1 MHRADT
7 VQADEEPHLPLL
19 RQFVMIACVYSM
31 SEKILIALGGNALI
45 KPHQA
50 GTIDEQLANLAA
62 GLDGIVELVERG
74 HQLVITHGNGP
85 QVGNILLRVEA
96 ARGQAYD
103 LPLDVC
109 VAQSQGELGYLIQQS
124 LQNALLRRG
133 LKRPVVSVISQVIVS
148 EDELRWQKPT
158 KPIGPFYTEGQA
170 QLLKKQGY
178 SMVQDAGRGYRRVV
192 RSPAP
197 LAIVEQDVIKMLFE
211 QGVIVIAVGG
221 GGIPV
226 TMNAN
231 GYLRGVA
238 AVVDKDLASATL
250 ANAIGADKIMDLT
263 SVEKVKLNY
272 GKPNERDLDRL
283 TTSEAKRYLAD
294 GQFPRG
300 SMGPKIEA
308 SIQFLEHGGQ
318 RVIISTLEKL
328 IEAFDG
334 TTGTHVYPDPI

>member
-1 MHRADT
+1 
-7 VQADEEPHLPLL
+7 
-19 RQFVMIACVYSM
+19 MIACVHGM
-31 SEKILIALGGNALI
+31 SEKIVIALGGNALI

-50 GTIDEQLANLAA
+50 GTIDEQLANLET
-62 GLDGIVELVERG
+62 GLGGIVELIERG

-124 LQNALLRRG
+124 LQNALQQRG
-133 LKRPVVSVISQVIVS
+133 LKRSVISVISQVIVS

-170 QLLKKQGY
+170 QLLKKQGH
-178 SMVQDAGRGYRRVV
+178 SLVQDAGRGFRRVV

-197 LAIVEQDVIKMLFE
+197 LAIVEQDAIKMLFE

-226 TMNAN
+226 TVSAN
-231 GYLRGVA
+231 GSLRGVA

-250 ANAIGADKIMDLT
+250 ATAIGADKIIDLT

-272 GKPNERDLDRL
+272 GKPHERDLDRL

-318 RVIISTLEKL
+318 RVIISNLENL

-334 TTGTHVYPDPI
+334 ATGTHLYPDPA

>member
-1 MHRADT
+1 
-7 VQADEEPHLPLL
+7 
-19 RQFVMIACVYSM
+19 M
-31 SEKILIALGGNALI
+31 SEKIVIALGGNALI
-45 KPHQA
+45 RPHQA
-50 GTIDEQLANLAA
+50 GTIEEQFANLEA
-62 GLDGIVELVERG
+62 GLDGIVELIQRG
-74 HQLVITHGNGP
+74 HDLVITHGNGP
-85 QVGNILLRVEA
+85 QVGNILLRAEA

-124 LQNALLRRG
+124 LQNVLRRRQ
-133 LKRPVVSVISQVIVS
+133 LNHPVISVVSQVIVS
-148 EDELRWQKPT
+148 QDELRWQKPT

-170 QLLKKQGY
+170 QLLKKQGH
-178 SMVQDAGRGYRRVV
+178 SIVQDAGRGFRRVV

-197 LAIVEQDVIKMLFE
+197 LGIVEQDVIKKLFE

-226 TMNAN
+226 TVDEE
-231 GYLRGVA
+231 GHLRGVA

-250 ANAIGADKIMDLT
+250 ATAIGADKIVDLT

-272 GKPNERDLDRL
+272 GKPEESDLDRL
-283 TTSEAKRYLAD
+283 TVSEAKRYLAD

-318 RVIISTLEKL
+318 QVIIANLEKL

-334 TTGTHVYPDPI
+334 TTGTHLYPDPK

>member
-1 MHRADT
+1 
-7 VQADEEPHLPLL
+7 
-19 RQFVMIACVYSM
+19 M